1 MPVDPEYIEQL
12 VLEEI
17 AGTIS
22 PEDSTTLKDLLEN
35 DADAYAIWLNMH
47 RQLTGNHIQSIRENL
62 PNTLPASQI
71 IAVAGKRKR
80 RKILVKTSL
89 SAAAVLLLTAAVCYK
104 LLFPAFQPVSPGAIP
119 SFALK
124 SVMLQLPNGAYF
136 LLGSG
141 QQQFKAGG
149 TNFRETAGKLSWSGG
164 GTESQLATI
173 IVPPDEDYTVQLA
186 DGSEVILNADSRM
199 DFPLTFGSKRDIRI
213 SGEAYIQVAQKEN
226 QPFQVHLPNSTVQ
239 VLGTSFNVNTYE
251 ARQEQVLLET
261 GAVKMLT
268 ADGDVLLHPGQAVK
282 YQPGQVPI
290 INDVD
295 TAIALA
301 WKRGYYTFQATP
313 IKEVSKVM
321 ERNYRV
327 KVILDNVATG
337 EQLYSSRLEKQE
349 DLEKFLARLKSIV
362 KIDYQFEKGDSVLHL
377 SYRP

>member
-35 DADAYAIWLNMH
+35 DADAYAIWLKMH
-47 RQLTGNHIQSIRENL
+47 RQLTGDHIQSIREDLLNML
-62 PNTLPASQI
+62 PVSQI

-80 RKILVKTSL
+80 RKILVKTGL
-89 SAAAVLLLTAAVCYK
+89 SAAAMLLVASVCYK
-104 LLFPAFQPVSPGAIP
+104 LLFPAFKPVSPGAVP

-124 SVMLQLPNGAYF
+124 SVMLQLPNGSYV
-136 LLGSG
+136 LLGSE

-149 TNFRETAGKLSWSGG
+149 TTFRETAGKLSWSGG

-173 IVPPDEDYTVQLA
+173 IVPPGEDYTVQLT
-186 DGSEVILNADSRM
+186 DGSEVMLNADTRM
-199 DFPLTFGSKRDIRI
+199 DFPLTFDSKREITI
-213 SGEAYIQVAQKEN
+213 NGEAYVQVTKQEN
-226 QPFQVHLPNSTVQ
+226 QPFRVHLPNSTIQ

-251 ARQEQVLLET
+251 AFREQVVLET
-261 GAVKMLT
+261 GAVKMVT
-268 ADGDVLLHPGQAVK
+268 ADGDVLLHPGQAVS
-282 YQPGQVPI
+282 YHPGKIPLV
-290 INDVD
+290 NHTD
-295 TAIALA
+295 TAMALA
-301 WKRGYYTFQATP
+301 WKRGYYAFQGTP
-313 IKEVSKVM
+313 IKEVSKVI
-321 ERNYRV
+321 ERNYRI
-327 KVILDNVATG
+327 KVILDNVAAG

-349 DLEKFLARLKSIV
+349 DLGKFLIRLKSIV

>member
-35 DADAYAIWLNMH
+35 DADAYAIWLKMH
-47 RQLTGNHIQSIRENL
+47 KQLTGDHIQSIREDL
-62 PNTLPASQI
+62 PNTLPVSQI
-71 IAVAGKRKR
+71 IAVVSKRKR

-89 SAAAVLLLTAAVCYK
+89 SAAAVLLLTASVCYK
-104 LLFPAFQPVSPGAIP
+104 LLFPAFKPVSPGASP

-149 TNFRETAGKLSWSGG
+149 ITFREITGKLSWSGG

-173 IVPPDEDYTVQLA
+173 IVPPGEDYTVQLA

-199 DFPLTFGSKRDIRI
+199 EFPLTFDTRREIHI
-213 SGEAYIQVAQKEN
+213 SGEAYVQVAKQEN
-226 QPFQVHLPNSTVQ
+226 KPFQVRLPNSTVQ

-251 ARQEQVLLET
+251 SSEEQVLLET
-261 GAVKMLT
+261 GAVKMVT
-268 ADGDVLLHPGQAVK
+268 ANGDVLLHPGQVAS
-282 YQPGQVPI
+282 YQPGKVPLV
-290 INDVD
+290 NHTD
-295 TAIALA
+295 TAMALA
-301 WKRGYYTFQATP
+301 WKRGYYVFQATP

-321 ERNYRV
+321 ERNYRI
-327 KVILDNVATG
+327 KVILDNVAAG

-349 DLEKFLARLKSIV
+349 DLGKFLIRLKSIV